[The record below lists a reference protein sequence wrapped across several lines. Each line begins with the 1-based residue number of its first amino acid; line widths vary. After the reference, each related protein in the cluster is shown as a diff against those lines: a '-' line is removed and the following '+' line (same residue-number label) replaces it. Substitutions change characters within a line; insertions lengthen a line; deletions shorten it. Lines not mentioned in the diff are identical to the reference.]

1 MLAIIAKVEL
11 SATDADRYIE
21 AARSLVAPTL
31 KERGCLLYGMARDI
45 CEPNV
50 VWISEQWESQADL
63 DAHLRASHIRDFIAT
78 VSTLDVLSMDARQ
91 YELNSVGA
99 VVMPEG

>member
-11 SATDADRYIE
+11 AAEDADRYIE
-21 AARSLVAPTL
+21 AAQSLVAPTL
-31 KERGCLLYGMARDI
+31 KEKGCLVYGMARDI

-63 DAHLRASHIRDFIAT
+63 DAHLRTGHIRDFIAMS
-78 VSTLDVLSMDARQ
+78 STLKVLSMDARQ
-91 YELNSVGA
+91 YEVKSVGP
-99 VVMPEG
+99 VVMPED